1 MASPGY
7 PQMGQQPMMQHHQPY
22 PMGGPM
28 GMQPQRPMRRGTSRA
43 VPVVVSAGLA
53 VGVFCGLLFGL
64 GTGTTEAAP
73 EPAKGNNV
81 KSGGAAEAAP
91 TPTTPTPSAG
101 TTTPPPST
109 GPAIASTGPTTKNP
123 AAIAAGTGSPTTTTA
138 GAATGSA
145 ATPPAGT
152 TIKLTVEITPDAA
165 AQVAKIVIDG
175 KEIEG
180 KTIDLPIDKK
190 SVKVSIT
197 AAGFHSIDK
206 KIDLAGPG
214 DTTIKQEMA
223 KRGSGPASPGFGGA
237 STGGNHVPTSAPKP
251 PKKPPNSGIID
262 I

>member
-1 MASPGY
+1 
-7 PQMGQQPMMQHHQPY
+7 
-22 PMGGPM
+22 
-28 GMQPQRPMRRGTSRA
+28 
-43 VPVVVSAGLA
+43 VVSAGLA

-81 KSGGAAEAAP
+81 KSGGTAEAAP
-91 TPTTPTPSAG
+91 TPTTPTTPTTAG
-101 TTTPPPST
+101 TTPPST
-109 GPAIASTGPTTKNP
+109 GSAIAGNGSTKNP
-123 AAIAAGTGSPTTTTA
+123 AAIAAGTGSPTVAA
-138 GAATGSA
+138 GTGSA
-145 ATPPAGT
+145 ATTPAAA
-152 TIKLTVEITPDAA
+152 TIKLTVEITPEAA
-165 AQVAKIVIDG
+165 ASVAKITIDG
-175 KEIEG
+175 KEITG

-223 KRGSGPASPGFGGA
+223 KRGTGTASPGFGGA